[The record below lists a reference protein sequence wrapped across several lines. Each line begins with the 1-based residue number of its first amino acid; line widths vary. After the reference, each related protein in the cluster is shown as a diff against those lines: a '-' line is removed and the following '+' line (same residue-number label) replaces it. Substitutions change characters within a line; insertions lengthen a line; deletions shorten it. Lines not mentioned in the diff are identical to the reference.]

1 MVHCRTDA
9 RRSFLSAYNNEE
21 HLSLDRVGL
30 ALLRLLPSAVGSANL
45 EKLREDL
52 LFWEIDLPSPSSL
65 KLELKEWHYFW
76 TQDKCTDRQHNISS
90 LIKSTDE
97 DVFPNIKTLLRI
109 GGTLPCT
116 SVEAER
122 SFSALR
128 HTMTFTR
135 STMTDERLA
144 GLLLIHVHQSMV
156 IQPEEISSK
165 FIARHRRRMFEKCLL
180 YD

>member
-9 RRSFLSAYNNEE
+9 RSFLSAYNNGE

-109 GGTLPCT
+109 GGTLPRT

>member
-1 MVHCRTDA
+1 MS
-9 RRSFLSAYNNEE
+9 SF
-21 HLSLDRVGL
+21 
-30 ALLRLLPSAVGSANL
+30 
-45 EKLREDL
+45 
-52 LFWEIDLPSPSSL
+52 
-65 KLELKEWHYFW
+65 
-76 TQDKCTDRQHNISS
+76 
-90 LIKSTDE
+90 IKSTDE
-97 DVFPNIKTLLRI
+97 DVFPNIKTILRI
-109 GGTLPCT
+109 GGTLLRT

-122 SFSALR
+122 SFFVMR

-165 FIARHRRRMFEKCLL
+165 FITRHRRRMFEKCLL